1 MTVQL
6 CRLSPKNKTNN
17 KTEVIMD
24 YNKMINIK
32 RETNVNDNAF
42 AMPPNKKI
50 TDTDDGGGSY
60 YGNDIG
66 VEIEDD
72 YSYMIENENE
82 DTVKSVKL
90 SKELLSYF
98 LNEIKNIAVSL
109 LEPYHTHT
117 FTVSVTDD
125 FKESINRMGVIEPL
139 LIAQSANYGKY
150 EVISGHRRL
159 EAAKAVGLEKL
170 PCRIAREDTPREILD
185 EIMVITNLQRRNTFT
200 KMELARSLKLLNDSR
215 KRQGY
220 RTDIMNS
227 SGTSTKTELAEEFGI
242 SVKKLYML
250 ISFTQLTEYF
260 AKKVDDNTLPDKVA
274 YCLAFLSEYEQHIVE
289 EYLNSNPN
297 YVLTADKAER
307 LKDKKDKDKNLD
319 KRTIDAI
326 LSAVRQRKTI
336 ETTTVK
342 LNTSTFE
349 KYGLKGK
356 TANEISDI
364 LEKALQN
371 YFENEQEIE

>member
-1 MTVQL
+1 
-6 CRLSPKNKTNN
+6 
-17 KTEVIMD
+17 MD

-72 YSYMIENENE
+72 YSYMIEDENE

-200 KMELARSLKLLNDSR
+200 KMELARSLRLLNDSR
-215 KRQGY
+215 KKQGY

-250 ISFTQLTEYF
+250 ISL
-260 AKKVDDNTLPDKVA
+260 
-274 YCLAFLSEYEQHIVE
+274 LS
-289 EYLNSNPN
+289 
-297 YVLTADKAER
+297 
-307 LKDKKDKDKNLD
+307 
-319 KRTIDAI
+319 
-326 LSAVRQRKTI
+326 
-336 ETTTVK
+336 
-342 LNTSTFE
+342 
-349 KYGLKGK
+349 
-356 TANEISDI
+356 
-364 LEKALQN
+364 
-371 YFENEQEIE
+371 